1 MVSEL
6 VLFQL
11 SSFFALVGMTLG
23 WRGVMTKYAGFY
35 DLPTAWNQVFWGIL
49 LGGFYAMSADN
60 ALFVPYF
67 VTASDGNAYAG
78 LNVIS
83 LMLVPMI
90 ASIGSHLLLRR
101 KRVRKGGSQPASGWA
116 LGLAIGGMVAMVV
129 IYRTFE
135 IYGFGIGSLA
145 NAAMFALVVP
155 RADALIT
162 ARHGFLMLQDRRW
175 GAVLRSTF
183 WRAALLV
190 AVYFVVFEPLG
201 WVFILPFVLL
211 SNPSAN
217 AWIWESVP
225 KEGRRRLRRIWAEEA
240 RERERAGTP
249 ASMTTVFPDAV
260 ESE

>member
-60 ALFVPYF
+60 GLFVPYF
-67 VTASDGNAYAG
+67 ATATNGDAYAG

-83 LMLVPMI
+83 LMLIPMI
-90 ASIGSHLLLRR
+90 ASVGSHLLLRR

-129 IYRTFE
+129 IYRNFE
-135 IYGFGIGSLA
+135 LYGFNVFSLG

-162 ARHGFLMLQDRRW
+162 ARHGFLMLQDARW

-190 AVYFVVFEPLG
+190 AVYFIVFQPLG
-201 WVFILPFVLL
+201 WVFVLPFVLL
-211 SNPSAN
+211 GNPSAD

-240 RERERAGTP
+240 RERDHSVTQSEVSAHQ
-249 ASMTTVFPDAV
+249 ASDL

>member
-60 ALFVPYF
+60 GLFVPYF
-67 VTASDGNAYAG
+67 QTASEGGVYAG
-78 LNVIS
+78 LNVVS
-83 LMLVPMI
+83 LMLIPLI
-90 ASIGSHLLLRR
+90 ASVGSHLLLRR
-101 KRVRKGGSQPASGWA
+101 ARVRRGGSQPTSGWA
-116 LGLAIGGMVAMVV
+116 LGLAIGGMVAMVTV
-129 IYRTFE
+129 YRTLE
-135 IYGFGIGSLA
+135 IYGITMGSLLSA
-145 NAAMFALVVP
+145 GMFALVVP

-162 ARHGFLMLQDRRW
+162 ARHGHLMLQDKRW

-211 SNPSAN
+211 STPAAN
-217 AWIWESVP
+217 GWIWDAVP
-225 KEGRRRLRRIWAEEA
+225 KEGRRRLRRIWAEQA
-240 RERERAGTP
+240 REGTGP
-249 ASMTTVFPDAV
+249 SVDPGGPPRIHQG
-260 ESE
+260 E